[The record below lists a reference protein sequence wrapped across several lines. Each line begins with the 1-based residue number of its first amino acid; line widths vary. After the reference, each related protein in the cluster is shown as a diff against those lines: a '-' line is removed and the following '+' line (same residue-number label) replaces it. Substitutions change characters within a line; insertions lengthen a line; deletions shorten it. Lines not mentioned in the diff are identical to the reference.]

1 MEGKGQGVPPR
12 AEVQPAI
19 LIEQKYLDTKAEN
32 SPLFQ
37 IRALVWFFLFSLSL
51 MVQVSALGVV
61 SFHSEEG
68 CQTFKRY

>member
-1 MEGKGQGVPPR
+1 MEGKGQEVPPR
-12 AEVQPAI
+12 AEVQPAT

-51 MVQVSALGVV
+51 IVASQCIRGSQL
-61 SFHSEEG
+61 SFRG
-68 CQTFKRY
+68 RLRDL